1 MKRKI
6 GAFLLLWAIIAT
18 LSSAAALSDAVS
30 AAEDMYSVLGPDG
43 EEVAREAENGTGFD
57 LNRGL
62 GKAVEVIFQNFG
74 SIFGAS
80 LRSSAKLIL
89 TTLVFSLGGM
99 FISDGGNISK
109 GLNVAATGVI
119 SVFGISEVSSGLQTA
134 VAHQNRLSDFIKLLL
149 PMLTAAGAAGG
160 SGGESLMLQ
169 SGIALFCQLTV
180 SAYSKL
186 MIPFLFC
193 YIAVRLGGVLAD
205 NTIAAKAA
213 DWVKGLVTG
222 AMKIWLMLFF
232 AYLSI
237 CGVAGKAAD
246 SLALRSAKT
255 AASSVPYIGGVAA
268 EAADAVA
275 AGAGVLKGYLGV
287 FGTVGVIG
295 SAVVPL
301 LSCGLGWVCF
311 KFAALIS
318 ASVPG
323 AYGSEAT
330 EIVAES
336 LGFVFALCTASTALV
351 LMSIIVCAKTVGAV

>member
-80 LRSSAKLIL
+80 LRSSVKLIL

-222 AMKIWLMLFF
+222 AMKIWLML
-232 AYLSI
+232 LL
-237 CGVAGKAAD
+237 GKTKPET
-246 SLALRSAKT
+246 SRETREMQS
-255 AASSVPYIGGVAA
+255 
-268 EAADAVA
+268 
-275 AGAGVLKGYLGV
+275 
-287 FGTVGVIG
+287 
-295 SAVVPL
+295 
-301 LSCGLGWVCF
+301 
-311 KFAALIS
+311 
-318 ASVPG
+318 
-323 AYGSEAT
+323 
-330 EIVAES
+330 
-336 LGFVFALCTASTALV
+336 
-351 LMSIIVCAKTVGAV
+351 